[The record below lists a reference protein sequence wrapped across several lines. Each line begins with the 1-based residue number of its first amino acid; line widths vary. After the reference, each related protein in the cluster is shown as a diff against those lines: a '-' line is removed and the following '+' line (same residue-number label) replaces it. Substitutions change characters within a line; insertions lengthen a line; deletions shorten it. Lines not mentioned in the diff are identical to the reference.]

1 MCKAVTHI
9 FSKKEKTD
17 KLDYT
22 GQLLRSAEQRM
33 NAVYMLIMAAFE
45 VSVLLYILL
54 NPWDDFRYF
63 FGGVSGG
70 AFLIGIVIN
79 AVFYKKCYPWIKYAN
94 NFIMIFAVYTLCVLS
109 DYMALFFIVL
119 PLINSFYY
127 RPYFTALT
135 GVVHLFMTYVCLMSV
150 VISIFDAEGEVN
162 FHYLMSLFSVF
173 EFSDD
178 ITLTVFLSKSFLL
191 IVAAA
196 MLIVSVYFSYSS
208 RKFTL
213 RQGELIHKSMS
224 TAAELQ
230 VAHDMQEGILS
241 TDFPDNPSYAVYA
254 DMTPATEVGG
264 DFYDYFLIDETHLA
278 IVVGDV
284 SGHGMAAAMF
294 MTLSK
299 TLIKVY
305 AQAHNATGKVL
316 ELTNRYLLQSNPQR
330 FFVTGWI
337 GILDLTN
344 GTLIYSNAGHN
355 FPVLMRSGAEPSFLR
370 AKPNF
375 VLGRKKLIRY
385 RENRLKLRPGDKL
398 LLYTDGVTEAQ
409 SPDESFFGDEKL
421 LQVAGETKNKNQ
433 CETVE
438 VLREEVNKFENGGE
452 RHDDETLLVLSFK
465 DYMQVEPPESK
476 TFFLSKETFDT
487 VTDYVAGRCREAGC
501 DEKTVGQIVIATS
514 EILANID
521 LYAYDNGGEIEVQTK
536 CRDRRMTIV
545 FKDSGKPF
553 NPLLVQEPD
562 VTLPLN
568 RRTPGGLGIFIV
580 KKLMSETAYAYKN
593 GQNMLT
599 VEMDF

>member
-1 MCKAVTHI
+1 MNGI
-9 FSKKEKTD
+9 FYNNKTKD
-17 KLDYT
+17 KDPYT
-22 GQLLRSAEQRM
+22 NRLLRSAEQRM
-33 NAVYMLIMAAFE
+33 NIVYMLIMTAFE
-45 VSVLLYILL
+45 VSILLYIFL

-79 AVFYKKCYPWIKYAN
+79 AVFHKKCYPWIKYVN
-94 NFIMIFAVYTLCVLS
+94 NFIMIFSVYTLCVFS

-135 GVVHLFMTYVCLMSV
+135 GVAHLFMTYVCIMSV
-150 VISIFDAEGEVN
+150 VITIFDAEGEVN
-162 FHYLMSLFSVF
+162 INYWTNLFSVF
-173 EFSDD
+173 ELSDD
-178 ITLTVFLSKSFLL
+178 ITLSVFLSKSFML
-191 IVAAA
+191 IVAVA
-196 MLIVSVYFSYSS
+196 MLIVSVYFSYSN

-213 RQGELIHKSMS
+213 RQGDLIHKNMS

-241 TDFPDNPSYAVYA
+241 KDFPDNPSYAVYA
-254 DMTPATEVGG
+254 DMTPAAQVGG
-264 DFYDYFLIDETHLA
+264 DFYDFFLIDETHLA

-294 MTLSK
+294 MTLAK

-305 AQAHNATGKVL
+305 AQSHGATDKVL
-316 ELTNRYLLQSNPQR
+316 EQTNRYLLRSNPQR
-330 FFVTGWI
+330 FFVTCWF
-337 GILDLTN
+337 GILDLTD
-344 GTLIYSNAGHN
+344 GRLTYSNAGHN
-355 FPVLMRSGAEPSFLR
+355 YPVLIRAGAEPDFLR

-385 RENRLKLRPGDKL
+385 KENRIKLCPGDKL

-409 SPDESFFGDEKL
+409 APDESFFGDERL
-421 LQVAGETKNKNQ
+421 LRVVSETKDKSQ
-433 CETVE
+433 REMVE
-438 VLREEVNKFENGGE
+438 VLREKVNKFENGSD
-452 RHDDETLLVLSFK
+452 HYDDATLLALHYK
-465 DYMQVEPPESK
+465 DCLQVEPPQSQ
-476 TFFLSKETFDT
+476 TFFLSKETFDS
-487 VTDYVAGRCREAGC
+487 VTEYIAERCKEAGC
-501 DEKTVGQIVIATS
+501 DEKTLGQIVIATS

-521 LYAYDNGGEIEVQTK
+521 LYAYENGGEIEVLTK

-545 FKDSGKPF
+545 FKDRGKPF

-568 RRTPGGLGIFIV
+568 RRNPGGLGIFIV
-580 KKLMSETAYAYKN
+580 KKLMSETSYAYKN

-599 VEMDF
+599 IEMDF